1 MKSKDLLDKAKERLY
16 EQSLMDAEDD
26 NILYV
31 LSREFDETHT
41 HSKILFHL
49 LSTPYKKDKSNS
61 FLIAFLRQIGVPE
74 QYIGNEKWTLYRE
87 RTFDD
92 GRIDFVLES
101 SQYVV
106 AIEMKLGAGDGSQ
119 QLERYDRF
127 CKSRRKDYGLYYLTL
142 DGCEPSVQ
150 SVGNLDKSHFHCI
163 SFDNDILSW
172 LDKCMEY
179 TEPDGYKQA
188 FIKQYMGTIK
198 QITGKGTMFG
208 MKDLIN
214 DSESAFAII
223 ELSKELENK
232 MADVMLH
239 FLDKL
244 IKYVKDNAGC
254 ECEPYDL
261 NIDEYYFSNKKT
273 YPGFYTVLD
282 SVQIGTMVYRF
293 FFCVEIEDNLYYG
306 FGFDRVKKNG
316 EEENVSMDAM
326 MKKDAAF
333 YEECTSEIDKMHIRD
348 LRKDNSLWWAYAEN
362 TKGGKLNFKHWSS
375 GVIELIDD
383 MDVQVE
389 YIGDYVVNQVLK
401 KYKQ

>member
-1 MKSKDLLDKAKERLY
+1 MDAKELLYKAKERLY
-16 EQSLMDAEDD
+16 EQSLMDVEDD

-31 LSREFDETHT
+31 LGREFDETHT

-49 LSTPYKKDKSNS
+49 LSTPYKNNI
-61 FLIAFLRQIGVPE
+61 FLITFLRQIGVPE
-74 QYIGNEKWTLYRE
+74 QYVDMGKWTPYRE

-106 AIEMKLGAGDGSQ
+106 AIEMKLGAGDGSH

-142 DGCEPSVQ
+142 DGREPSEQ
-150 SVGNLDKSHFHCI
+150 SVGNLDKAHFHCI
-163 SFDNDILSW
+163 SFSDDILRW

-179 TEPDGYKQA
+179 TEPNGYKQS
-188 FIKQYMGTIK
+188 FIRQYKGTIK
-198 QITGKGTMFG
+198 QITGKGTIFAMN
-208 MKDLIN
+208 DLIN

-223 ELSKELENK
+223 ELSKELDNK

-244 IKYVKDNAGC
+244 VKYVRDNSGR
-254 ECEPYDL
+254 ECETYDL
-261 NIDEYYFSNKKT
+261 NDEYYFSNKRT

-282 SVQIGTMVYRF
+282 FIQIGTMLYRF
-293 FFCVEIEDNLYYG
+293 YFCVEIEDNLYYG

-316 EEENVSMDAM
+316 EEEGVDMDAM
-326 MKKDAAF
+326 MKKNVAF
-333 YEECTSEIDKMHIRD
+333 YEKCTSGIDNLNIRD
-348 LRKDNSLWWAYAEN
+348 LKKENGLWWAYAEN
-362 TKGGKLNFKHWSS
+362 TKGEKLDFKHRSP

-389 YIGDYVVNQVLK
+389 YIGDYVVNRVLK
-401 KYKQ
+401 NITDKKDR